1 MKLHRKTTTA
11 LALLSAAL
19 LTAGVLRTH
28 VTPVAAAAK
37 PLGAMPAAGRAAAE
51 AGDLDFDLLNKTG
64 YSLKK
69 VLIAPSAAP
78 DWDEDDDVLK
88 GRKLGDGEVLHIT
101 FSPKAKA
108 TKWDMKVVYSIDGSS
123 HEWTELKL
131 DEINKITLFYNADK
145 DETHAKI
152 E

>member
-1 MKLHRKTTTA
+1 MKLNRKTTSG
-11 LALLSAAL
+11 LALLSAAV
-19 LTAGVLRTH
+19 LTVGVLRTH

-37 PLGAMPAAGRAAAE
+37 PVAATPAAGRAE
-51 AGDLDFDLLNKTG
+51 ADNLDFDLMNKTG
-64 YSLKK
+64 YALKK
-69 VLIAPSAAP
+69 VLIAPSSAP

-101 FSPKAKA
+101 FSPKARA
-108 TKWDMKVVYSIDGSS
+108 TKWDMKVVYAIDGSS
-123 HEWTELKL
+123 HEWTGLKL